1 MAVVTQL
8 TLDGTFYRRGIAGD
22 PIVIVSAIE
31 EGALYSWRDRNG
43 VFTRIFEHPDP
54 KTGIDRAAIY
64 VSQTDA
70 GTLRDGVSVRITI
83 DVRPETRGLG
93 IRVVSVIPV

>member
-1 MAVVTQL
+1 MTQL

-31 EGALYSWRDRNG
+31 EGALYAWRDQNG
-43 VFTRIFEHPDP
+43 VFTQIFEHRDP
-54 KTGIDRAAIY
+54 TTGIDRPAIY

-70 GTLRDGVSVRITI
+70 GSLRDGAPVRIAI
-83 DVRPETRGLG
+83 DVRPEIRGLG
-93 IRVVSVIPV
+93 IRVLSIVPI